1 MNDSSGSVL
10 ALAVGGA
17 AAGAAA
23 GALVVSLLSSSGGA
37 PAPVATPA
45 PDLKKVTI
53 QLKEDTNGLCNAS
66 FVDPNDKVVHIEE
79 YEPGVKFEVYNEDC
93 DQEQV
98 FRLKEKR
105 GTALKRPLLVA
116 CRFHAQVPAD
126 VPKQSSINPFPVCT
140 FPLELQ
146 YKGRYEYIVQLCT
159 KDEGTVTCK
168 NQDPEIEVK
177 RR

>member
-45 PDLKKVTI
+45 PDLKKITI
-53 QLKEDTNGLCNAS
+53 KLQKVSGKCAAS
-66 FVDPNDKVVHIEE
+66 FGNQGADKTVVIED
-79 YEPGVKFEVYNEDC
+79 YEPGAKFEVYNEDC

-126 VPKQSSINPFPVCT
+126 VPMLSSINPFPVCT

-159 KDEGTVTCK
+159 KDEGNVTCT
-168 NQDPEIEVK
+168 NQDPEIEV
-177 RR
+177 RRR